1 MAPFHRS
8 LLSAK
13 EYGRR
18 RLPSNRLQYR
28 PLSPRFDAGA
38 DGSPGLGKLDA
49 VNGHPSERALELID
63 ASPGVAE
70 ALERVD
76 AMTDA
81 ELRSLVAGEH
91 PMVVEAA
98 DAIIAR
104 RHSGDR
110 AVS

>member
-1 MAPFHRS
+1 MCGAVAAPRGVVVQG
-8 LLSAK
+8 K
-13 EYGRR
+13 IDPMNG
-18 RLPSNRLQYR
+18 Q
-28 PLSPRFDAGA
+28 SP
-38 DGSPGLGKLDA
+38 
-49 VNGHPSERALELID
+49 ERALELID

-81 ELRSLVAGEH
+81 ELRALVTDEH

-104 RHSGDR
+104 RHAADR
-110 AVS
+110 AAS